1 MGEPH
6 RGRCCELNDATDPN
20 TSLGR
25 NPLETGHSSPSLGQV
40 DIDAA
45 PPPVPLPMEGKDGG
59 RSSRPLRGTAAWG
72 DHRNTAWFGV
82 EGTLEDHPVPP
93 LPCAGTSFTSP
104 GC

>member
-72 DHRNTAWFGV
+72 DHRNTAWFGM
-82 EGTLEDHPVPP
+82 EGTLEDHPVPA